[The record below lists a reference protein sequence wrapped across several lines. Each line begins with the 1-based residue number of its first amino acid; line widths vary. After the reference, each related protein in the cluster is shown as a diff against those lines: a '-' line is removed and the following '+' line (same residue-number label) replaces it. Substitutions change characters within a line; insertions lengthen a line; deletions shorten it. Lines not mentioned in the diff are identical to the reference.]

1 MGAWWGRRAAYST
14 PLSLCDA
21 LPQKENGHA
30 SCWIFAVKRCRF
42 SQQPP
47 KLLIFKDNKADD
59 KASAGVTMHKARQS
73 VPY

>member
-21 LPQKENGHA
+21 LPQKENSHA
-30 SCWIFAVKRCRF
+30 AGGIFAGQRPRP
-42 SQQPP
+42 SQNPP
-47 KLLIFKDNKADD
+47 KILIFIDYQASA
-59 KASAGVTMHKARQS
+59 KASAGITMHKARQS